1 MTPGPNAVAT
11 RGVRRALPAD
21 GPWLAGY
28 VAFLA
33 VFAIAPFLLVVVLSF
48 TDALLGD
55 AAAHFVGLRNYRDLF
70 EDPLFRG
77 ALVNTLAYTGL
88 TVGGAVGLGLICALL
103 LDSAGWARPLYETVY
118 FLPAMASSVAMLLVW
133 EFMLHPDL
141 GLVNQGLQA
150 AGWSPPAWLNDPD
163 TALLTLS
170 VIGVWQL
177 FGLNVLLFVAALSAM
192 PRSVFEAAAI
202 DGVASP
208 LDRSMR
214 MTLPLLSP
222 TIAFVSILTA
232 VRSVQVFESVQ
243 VLTQGGP
250 GNATNVILYQMYE
263 EGFEFLEAGRASAV
277 AVVFLLLT
285 ALAGILKSVRLR
297 GSARWS

>member
-1 MTPGPNAVAT
+1 MTPRSAARIGPASPH
-11 RGVRRALPAD
+11 ALASD
-21 GPWLAGY
+21 GPWLIGY
-28 VAFLA
+28 VGFLGLFA
-33 VFAIAPFLLVVVLSF
+33 VAPFLLVVGLSF
-48 TDALLGD
+48 TDALLGEITAD
-55 AAAHFVGLRNYRDLF
+55 FVGLRNYRDLLD
-70 EDPLFRG
+70 DPLFRQ
-77 ALVNTLAYTGL
+77 ALLNTLVYTGL
-88 TVGGAVGLGLICALL
+88 TVGGAVALGLICALL
-103 LDSAGWARPLYETVY
+103 LDSAGWARSLYETVY

-141 GLVNQGLQA
+141 GVVNRGLRA
-150 AGWSPPAWLNDPD
+150 VGWAPPAWLNEPD

-192 PRSVFEAAAI
+192 PRSIFEAAAI
-202 DGVASP
+202 DGVSSP
-208 LDRSMR
+208 LDRSMH

-222 TIAFVSILTA
+222 TIVFVSILTA

-243 VLTQGGP
+243 ILTRGGP

-277 AVVFLLLT
+277 AVIFLSLT
-285 ALAGILKSVRLR
+285 ALAGLLRSIRLR
-297 GSARWS
+297 GAARWS